1 MPWARSFLGFQ
12 PASTDTK
19 VPAKR
24 CILLFTLQ
32 KACYTRSVCLSPAK
46 RLFIVVNVVF
56 VVFPPQQAIS
66 ERERARWQGSFL
78 SCGEVPLVGAVDG
91 WPVGSPWG
99 SSSSLTQGGW
109 QGRQLMQPGPQL
121 TWLQAGFC
129 YSLGREVLLLVWA
142 VRPADPPRVS
152 VAQRAAALVSAAR
165 GGRLEGGRKGEV
177 GGELHRARV
186 LRAAVAPLVEG
197 EAGLRSGS
205 DGLRAALVEGAA
217 ARDATLALVGRADR
231 QRVLLGLTRRAARVG
246 GASRIGG
253 ASIRVDG
260 RGDIHVGL
268 TLLDGLEDGRLGRS
282 RGHEVELGVGEE
294 VAELAARLPADRD
307 ALDVLRAELLCRL
320 RALAAERQGE
330 VAELAEADLLALQQL
345 LAHAVDCHVEDRH
358 DVGAGVGR
366 AVVGDVA
373 GKLLDG
379 HHLGILCRGEVV
391 GDDGLDEC
399 LVLGVGLLA
408 LGLGLVDT
416 RLGLVDLEEIRVDG
430 SCRDAV
436 VDHCV

>member
-1 MPWARSFLGFQ
+1 MARGKPQGFAL
-12 PASTDTK
+12 PLYAGRVAGSATGADVAARAVATS
-19 VPAKR
+19 R
-24 CILLFTLQ
+24 
-32 KACYTRSVCLSPAK
+32 RSA
-46 RLFIVVNVVF
+46 
-56 VVFPPQQAIS
+56 
-66 ERERARWQGSFL
+66 AR
-78 SCGEVPLVGAVDG
+78 
-91 WPVGSPWG
+91 
-99 SSSSLTQGGW
+99 
-109 QGRQLMQPGPQL
+109 
-121 TWLQAGFC
+121 
-129 YSLGREVLLLVWA
+129 WA
-142 VRPADPPRVS
+142 VRPCRPAPWGLI
-152 VAQRAAALVSAAR
+152 AQRAAALVSAAR
-165 GGRLEGGRKGEV
+165 GGRLEGGREREV

-231 QRVLLGLTRRAARVG
+231 QRALLRLRRAAGVG
-246 GASRIGG
+246 GASRAGG

-268 TLLDGLEDGRLGRS
+268 ALLDGLEDGCLGRT
-282 RGHEVELGVGEE
+282 GGDEVELGVGEE

-307 ALDVLRAELLCRL
+307 ALDVLRAELLRRL
-320 RALAAERQGE
+320 STLAAEREGE

-345 LAHAVDCHVEDRH
+345 LAHAIDCHVEDRH

-379 HHLGILCRGEVV
+379 HHLGVLCRGEVV
-391 GDDGLDEC
+391 GDDGPDEC

-430 SCRDAV
+430 SCRDTV
-436 VDHCV
+436 INHNF

>member
-1 MPWARSFLGFQ
+1 MSPRSC
-12 PASTDTK
+12 
-19 VPAKR
+19 

-56 VVFPPQQAIS
+56 VVFPSQQAIN
-66 ERERARWQGSFL
+66 ERARQ
-78 SCGEVPLVGAVDG
+78 
-91 WPVGSPWG
+91 
-99 SSSSLTQGGW
+99 
-109 QGRQLMQPGPQL
+109 
-121 TWLQAGFC
+121 
-129 YSLGREVLLLVWA
+129 REVVPIVWRISFSGCRGRMARGEAPGLRPPPYAGRVAGSAVFREAVATSRRSAARWA
-142 VRPADPPRVS
+142 VRPADPPRGLI
-152 VAQRAAALVSAAR
+152 AQGAAVLAATLVSAAR
-165 GGRLEGGRKGEV
+165 GGRLEGGREGEV
-177 GGELHRARV
+177 GGQLHRARV

-197 EAGLRSGS
+197 EAGLRRGS

-217 ARDATLALVGRADR
+217 ARDATLALVGRTDR
-231 QRVLLGLTRRAARVG
+231 QRALLRLARGVAGVRGTAAGRTAARV
-246 GASRIGG
+246 AR
-253 ASIRVDG
+253 RDG
-260 RGDIHVGL
+260 RGDIDVGL
-268 TLLDGLEDGRLGRS
+268 ALLDGLEDGRLGRT
-282 RGHEVELGVGEE
+282 RGDEVELGVGEE
-294 VAELAARLPADRD
+294 VAELAARFPADRD
-307 ALDVLRAELLCRL
+307 ALDVLRAELLSRL

-345 LAHAVDCHVEDRH
+345 LAHAIDCHVEDRH

-373 GKLLDG
+373 GELLDG
-379 HHLGILCRGEVV
+379 HHLGVLCRGEVV

>member
-1 MPWARSFLGFQ
+1 MAARAVATS
-12 PASTDTK
+12 
-19 VPAKR
+19 R
-24 CILLFTLQ
+24 
-32 KACYTRSVCLSPAK
+32 RSA
-46 RLFIVVNVVF
+46 
-56 VVFPPQQAIS
+56 
-66 ERERARWQGSFL
+66 AR
-78 SCGEVPLVGAVDG
+78 
-91 WPVGSPWG
+91 
-99 SSSSLTQGGW
+99 
-109 QGRQLMQPGPQL
+109 
-121 TWLQAGFC
+121 
-129 YSLGREVLLLVWA
+129 WA
-142 VRPADPPRVS
+142 VRPADPPRGS

-165 GGRLEGGRKGEV
+165 GGRLEGGREGEV
-177 GGELHRARV
+177 GGQLHRARI

-197 EAGLRSGS
+197 EAGLRRGS

-231 QRVLLGLTRRAARVG
+231 QRVFLRLRGAARVG
-246 GASRIGG
+246 GASRVVGV
-253 ASIRVDG
+253 SVWVDG
-260 RGDIHVGL
+260 RGDVHVGL
-268 TLLDGLEDGRLGRS
+268 ALLDGLEDGRLGRS
-282 RGHEVELGVGEE
+282 RGDEVELGVSEE
-294 VAELAARLPADRD
+294 VAEFAARLPADRD

-320 RALAAERQGE
+320 CALAAERYGE

-379 HHLGILCRGEVV
+379 HHLGILRRGEVV

-399 LVLGVGLLA
+399 HVLGVWLLA
-408 LGLGLVDT
+408 LGLSLVDT
-416 RLGLVDLEEIRVDG
+416 RLGLVDLEEVVVDG

>member
-1 MPWARSFLGFQ
+1 MFCPREAFVHSC
-12 PASTDTK
+12 K
-19 VPAKR
+19 C
-24 CILLFTLQ
+24 CICCF
-32 KACYTRSVCLSPAK
+32 
-46 RLFIVVNVVF
+46 
-56 VVFPPQQAIS
+56 
-66 ERERARWQGSFL
+66 
-78 SCGEVPLVGAVDG
+78 
-91 WPVGSPWG
+91 
-99 SSSSLTQGGW
+99 SSSAGDKREGEGEIARVVPIVWRISFSRRR
-109 QGRQLMQPGPQL
+109 GRVARGKP
-121 TWLQAGFC
+121 
-129 YSLGREVLLLVWA
+129 LGLVLLPYAGRVAGSATGADVAARAVATSRRSAARWA
-142 VRPADPPRVS
+142 VRPADPPRGLI
-152 VAQRAAALVSAAR
+152 AQRAAALVSAAAR
-165 GGRLEGGRKGEV
+165 GGRLEGGREREV
-177 GGELHRARV
+177 GGQLHRARV

-197 EAGLRSGS
+197 EAGLRGGL

-231 QRVLLGLTRRAARVG
+231 QRALLRLRRAARVG
-246 GASRIGG
+246 GASRAGG
-253 ASIRVDG
+253 VPIRVDG

-268 TLLDGLEDGRLGRS
+268 ALLDGLEDGCLGRTG
-282 RGHEVELGVGEE
+282 RHEVELGVGEE
-294 VAELAARLPADRD
+294 VAEFAARLPADRD
-307 ALDVLRAELLCRL
+307 ALDVLRAELLRRL
-320 RALAAERQGE
+320 RALAAERYGE

-345 LAHAVDCHVEDRH
+345 LAHAIYCHVEDRH

-373 GKLLDG
+373 GKLLDA
-379 HHLGILCRGEVV
+379 HHLGVLCRGEVV

>member
-1 MPWARSFLGFQ
+1 MAR
-12 PASTDTK
+12 
-19 VPAKR
+19 
-24 CILLFTLQ
+24 
-32 KACYTRSVCLSPAK
+32 
-46 RLFIVVNVVF
+46 
-56 VVFPPQQAIS
+56 VFPIAWRSSFSRRRGRVARGKPQGFALPLYAGRVAGS
-66 ERERARWQGSFL
+66 ATGADVAARAMATSRRS
-78 SCGEVPLVGAVDG
+78 AA
-91 WPVGSPWG
+91 
-99 SSSSLTQGGW
+99 
-109 QGRQLMQPGPQL
+109 R
-121 TWLQAGFC
+121 
-129 YSLGREVLLLVWA
+129 WA
-142 VRPADPPRVS
+142 VRPADPPRGS

-165 GGRLEGGRKGEV
+165 GGRLEGGREREV

-197 EAGLRSGS
+197 EAGLRRGL

-231 QRVLLGLTRRAARVG
+231 QRVFLRLRRAARVG
-246 GASRIGG
+246 GASV
-253 ASIRVDG
+253 RVDG
-260 RGDIHVGL
+260 RGDIDVGL
-268 TLLDGLEDGRLGRS
+268 ALLDGLEDGCLGRT

-307 ALDVLRAELLCRL
+307 ALDVLRAELLRRL
-320 RALAAERQGE
+320 RALAAEREGE

-379 HHLGILCRGEVV
+379 HHLGVLCRGEVV
-391 GDDGLDEC
+391 GDDGPDEC

-430 SCRDAV
+430 SCRDTV
-436 VDHCV
+436 INHCS

>member
-1 MPWARSFLGFQ
+1 M
-12 PASTDTK
+12 
-19 VPAKR
+19 
-24 CILLFTLQ
+24 
-32 KACYTRSVCLSPAK
+32 CLSPAK

-56 VVFPPQQAIS
+56 VVFHPQQAT
-66 ERERARWQGSFL
+66 RERVR
-78 SCGEVPLVGAVDG
+78 
-91 WPVGSPWG
+91 
-99 SSSSLTQGGW
+99 
-109 QGRQLMQPGPQL
+109 R
-121 TWLQAGFC
+121 
-129 YSLGREVLLLVWA
+129 REVVPIVWRISFSRRRGRVARGKPLGLVLLPYAGRVAGSATGADVAARAVATSRRSAARWA
-142 VRPADPPRVS
+142 VRPADPPRGLI
-152 VAQRAAALVSAAR
+152 AQRAAALVSAAR
-165 GGRLEGGRKGEV
+165 GGRLEGGREREV
-177 GGELHRARV
+177 GGQLHRARV

-197 EAGLRSGS
+197 EAGLRGGL

-231 QRVLLGLTRRAARVG
+231 QRVFLRLRRAAGV
-246 GASRIGG
+246 GG

-268 TLLDGLEDGRLGRS
+268 ALLDGLEDGCLGRT

-307 ALDVLRAELLCRL
+307 ALDVLRAELLRRL
-320 RALAAERQGE
+320 RALAAERYGE

-373 GKLLDG
+373 GKLLDA
-379 HHLGILCRGEVV
+379 HHLGVLCRGEVV
-391 GDDGLDEC
+391 GDDGPDEC

-430 SCRDAV
+430 SSRDAV
-436 VDHCV
+436 INHNF

>member
-1 MPWARSFLGFQ
+1 MG
-12 PASTDTK
+12 
-19 VPAKR
+19 
-24 CILLFTLQ
+24 
-32 KACYTRSVCLSPAK
+32 
-46 RLFIVVNVVF
+46 
-56 VVFPPQQAIS
+56 
-66 ERERARWQGSFL
+66 
-78 SCGEVPLVGAVDG
+78 G

-109 QGRQLMQPGPQL
+109 QGQRLAADVAARAVA
-121 TWLQAGFC
+121 TSRRSAA
-129 YSLGREVLLLVWA
+129 RWA
-142 VRPADPPRVS
+142 VRPSRPAPWGLI
-152 VAQRAAALVSAAR
+152 AQRAAALVFAATLVSAAR
-165 GGRLEGGRKGEV
+165 GGRLEGGREREV
-177 GGELHRARV
+177 GDELHRARV

-231 QRVLLGLTRRAARVG
+231 QRALLRLRRAARVG
-246 GASRIGG
+246 GASRTGG

-268 TLLDGLEDGRLGRS
+268 ALLDGLEDGRLGRT
-282 RGHEVELGVGEE
+282 RGDEVELGVGEQ

-330 VAELAEADLLALQQL
+330 VAELAEADFLALQQL

-373 GKLLDG
+373 GKFLDG
-379 HHLGILCRGEVV
+379 HHLGVLCRGEVV
-391 GDDGLDEC
+391 GDDGPDEC

>member
-1 MPWARSFLGFQ
+1 MAR
-12 PASTDTK
+12 
-19 VPAKR
+19 
-24 CILLFTLQ
+24 
-32 KACYTRSVCLSPAK
+32 
-46 RLFIVVNVVF
+46 
-56 VVFPPQQAIS
+56 VFPIVWRS
-66 ERERARWQGSFL
+66 SFSRRRGRVARGK
-78 SCGEVPLVGAVDG
+78 
-91 WPVGSPWG
+91 PWG
-99 SSSSLTQGGW
+99 FALPLCA
-109 QGRQLMQPGPQL
+109 GRV
-121 TWLQAGFC
+121 AGSAVF
-129 YSLGREVLLLVWA
+129 REA
-142 VRPADPPRVS
+142 VATSRRSAARCREACRPAAWGLI
-152 VAQRAAALVSAAR
+152 AQRAAALVSAATLVSAAR
-165 GGRLEGGRKGEV
+165 GGRLEGGREREV

-197 EAGLRSGS
+197 EAGLRGGL

-231 QRVLLGLTRRAARVG
+231 QRALLRLHRAARLRRAAGVG
-246 GASRIGG
+246 GASRVGG

-268 TLLDGLEDGRLGRS
+268 ALLDGLEDGCLGRT
-282 RGHEVELGVGEE
+282 RGDEVELGVGEE

-307 ALDVLRAELLCRL
+307 ALDVLRAELLRRL
-320 RALAAERQGE
+320 RALAAEREGE

-379 HHLGILCRGEVV
+379 HHLGVLCRGEVV

-399 LVLGVGLLA
+399 LVLGVGRLA